1 MVRQK
6 MERVGTIKEFI
17 RGEFTCK
24 KTVIKRD
31 TLCTAAT
38 VAGGSIFLTLTGVD
52 FAHASAVSGAVYDKI
67 TNAFMPLVELVKGL
81 SYPIALVIMSG
92 GALMIM
98 IGNKEKGYTMIQN
111 SAIGYILVQMMPL
124 LMDLLVELAKAL

>member
-1 MVRQK
+1 MFRQK
-6 MERVGTIKEFI
+6 VERVGTIREFLNKEK
-17 RGEFTCK
+17 GCAK
-24 KTVIKRD
+24 SAHPIKV
-31 TLCTAAT
+31 AAT
-38 VAGGSIFLTLTGVD
+38 IAGGTILFTLTGMDV
-52 FAHASAVSGAVYDKI
+52 ASASAVSGVVYDKI
-67 TNAFMPLVELVKGL
+67 TDAFMPLVELVKGL

-98 IGNKEKGYTMIQN
+98 IGSKEKGYTMIQN

>member
-1 MVRQK
+1 MFRQK
-6 MERVGTIKEFI
+6 VERVGTIREFLNKEK
-17 RGEFTCK
+17 GCAK
-24 KTVIKRD
+24 SAHPIKVAKV
-31 TLCTAAT
+31 AAT
-38 VAGGSIFLTLTGVD
+38 IAGGTILFTLTGMDV
-52 FAHASAVSGAVYDKI
+52 ASASAVSGVVYDKI
-67 TNAFMPLVELVKGL
+67 TDAFMPLVELVKGL

-98 IGNKEKGYTMIQN
+98 IGSKEKGYTMIQN